1 MAAETLTHSPSPHRF
16 QQHVGF
22 DNIASN
28 EAPTKENPI
37 SLTLNFRHDGY
48 QKTRSSRTFMVGVDD
63 NSYSDH
69 ALQWLLDE
77 LVDDGDEIVCVR
89 VIETQV
95 RPSDKSYQDAAKQ
108 LMQHIQSKNIK
119 DLAISLVVE
128 YAVGKL
134 HNTFQSFIAIHEPSM
149 LIVGT
154 KGRSLDSVQGFFSSY
169 NSFSKYCL
177 QYSPVPV
184 VVVRPNEKR
193 EKKKAKRAQDPGRHS
208 YISILGGQKHEA
220 DSDNN
225 SIYELEPTI
234 APDEEAHRVAVA
246 VGLPAAFDPTI
257 KPLDVNALL
266 TRSGGRRAPTPTPEP
281 ASMLDPTVRSP
292 GPLETITKEP
302 GDPSPDPSPDS
313 EGDDSEYEEVFDVT
327 SGEEALK
334 KERLH
339 KMESNEGAALKV
351 MQSRKMS
358 TESIDDEDEGGA
370 KTGNG

>member
-1 MAAETLTHSPSPHRF
+1 MATETLTPSSSPHRF

-22 DNIASN
+22 DNITSN
-28 EAPTKENPI
+28 EPPTKDNPI
-37 SLTLNFRHDGY
+37 SLTLNYRHNGY

-95 RPSDKSYQDAAKQ
+95 RSSDKSYHDAASQ
-108 LMQHIQSKNIK
+108 LQKHIQSKNVK
-119 DLAISLVVE
+119 NLAIALVVE

-134 HNTFQSFIAIHEPSM
+134 HNTFQSFIKIHEPSM

-193 EKKKAKRAQDPGRHS
+193 EKKKAKRAQDPGPTTTALTNSNPPSTPTKKPIVSRWRSGCLPHS
-208 YISILGGQKHEA
+208 IRRSNLLTSTQYWLGGGK
-220 DSDNN
+220 
-225 SIYELEPTI
+225 
-234 APDEEAHRVAVA
+234 R
-246 VGLPAAFDPTI
+246 AA
-257 KPLDVNALL
+257 
-266 TRSGGRRAPTPTPEP
+266 TPTREP
-281 ASMLDPTVRSP
+281 ASMLDLAER
-292 GPLETITKEP
+292 GQEPLAPVNKE
-302 GDPSPDPSPDS
+302 GDPVPDPSPDS
-313 EGDDSEYEEVFDVT
+313 DGEDSEYEEVFDVT
-327 SGEEALK
+327 SGADEAEK

-339 KMESNEGAALKV
+339 KMESNEGAALKT
-351 MQSRKMS
+351 SGRKMS